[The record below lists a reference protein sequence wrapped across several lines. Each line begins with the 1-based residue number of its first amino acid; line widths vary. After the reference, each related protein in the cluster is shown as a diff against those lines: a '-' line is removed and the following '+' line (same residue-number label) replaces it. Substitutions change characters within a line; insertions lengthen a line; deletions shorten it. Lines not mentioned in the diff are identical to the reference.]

1 MKKLRFAYVLVSIIA
16 LIILACTNKE
26 IKLVTNVNLDFDQEI
41 IDDGFVNELLP
52 STIIITPE
60 AFLPEFEYY
69 FSYEVLDGQGVF
81 INSDETELP
90 ANENIILVK
99 EETET
104 NFTLNIQYKGLSSGN
119 HRIKVTAGDN
129 FDKKI
134 TAVLNYTIKDIPV
147 VWTATTPTDQVVLG
161 DTTLATITLQNNI
174 NTPIS
179 FERSYT
185 FAQGSGQLLDTSGAT
200 IQLGQT
206 EPITPGVY
214 QITIAPTQLGTN
226 SINFNLE
233 DSNGQQLVAT
243 ITLTVVEEN
252 TNLPPTATITAT
264 PSTGTA
270 PLNVQ
275 FTANATDPN
284 SDDTLSYNWDFGD
297 GNTSTEAN
305 PIHQY
310 LTASTT
316 PYNVTLT
323 VSDGTDDGTATTT
336 ITVNTTTSTNTPP
349 TVTIAA
355 DPTSGNAPLTTNFTA
370 TVTDPDDG
378 AVFTYNWD
386 FGDGNTS
393 TEANPTHQ
401 YLTASTTPYNVTLTV
416 SDGTDDGTATTTIT
430 VNTTTST
437 NTPPTVTIAA
447 DPTNGNAP
455 LTTNFTATVT
465 DPDDGAVFT
474 YNWDFGDGNTSTE
487 ANPTHQY
494 LTASTTPYNVTLTV
508 SDGTDDGTATTTITV
523 NTPNASPT
531 AVDDNVSTTLDK
543 GISILVLDNDTDP
556 ENDPLIITDTSSP
569 NNGTTMLSGPGISYQ
584 PNSGFTGQDT
594 FTYTI
599 NDGTTGNNAT
609 ATVTVLVNPPPN
621 TAPIAI
627 DDTATATQG
636 DAINIS
642 VLSNDSDP
650 DAGDILSIDS
660 VSNALNGTATDN
672 GNGTIRYVSNPTYQG
687 NDTFN
692 YTITDGNLT
701 ATASVTIEVSPPDT
715 ELIITS
721 DTNSGIIPFSVNFSS
736 NEDPTRDITFKWDF
750 GDGNTST
757 EANPRHEYTSD
768 GSFTVTLEVLDEI
781 SRTTSNSITIT
792 ASAALNQ
799 LPTAIINLGLS
810 EGDGAPDLLN
820 FDARGSSDSDGTIVE
835 YQWDFGDP
843 TSTDNTS
850 TKTDDSTIGHTYNTP
865 GNYTVTLIVIDN
877 DGGTNTTTESITIT
891 EANRPPVAKDIS
903 RNVSYNASIKLT
915 IPDLASDPDIQDT
928 LIIKSIEPLIT
939 ENGSSTIETDT
950 ETNQQFIQYNAP
962 TNGAD
967 KTISFNF
974 VVEDTKGNTAT
985 GTITINLIDGLIT
998 NPDCAE
1004 KSCSGG
1010 NVWVAC
1016 NCRCGSPQ
1024 EACQ

>member
-134 TAVLNYTIKDIPV
+134 TTVLNYTIKDIPV

-174 NTPIS
+174 DTPIS

-305 PIHQY
+305 PI
-310 LTASTT
+310 
-316 PYNVTLT
+316 
-323 VSDGTDDGTATTT
+323 
-336 ITVNTTTSTNTPP
+336 
-349 TVTIAA
+349 
-355 DPTSGNAPLTTNFTA
+355 
-370 TVTDPDDG
+370 
-378 AVFTYNWD
+378 
-386 FGDGNTS
+386 
-393 TEANPTHQ
+393 HQ

-650 DAGDILSIDS
+650 DTGDILSIDS

-865 GNYTVTLIVIDN
+865 GKYTVTLIVIDN

-962 TNGAD
+962 TNGTD

>member
-134 TAVLNYTIKDIPV
+134 TTVLNYTIKDIPV

-174 NTPIS
+174 DTPIS

-185 FAQGSGQLLDTSGAT
+185 FAQGSGQLLDSSGAT

-305 PIHQY
+305 P
-310 LTASTT
+310 
-316 PYNVTLT
+316 
-323 VSDGTDDGTATTT
+323 
-336 ITVNTTTSTNTPP
+336 
-349 TVTIAA
+349 
-355 DPTSGNAPLTTNFTA
+355 
-370 TVTDPDDG
+370 
-378 AVFTYNWD
+378 
-386 FGDGNTS
+386 
-393 TEANPTHQ
+393 THQ
-401 YLTASTTPYNVTLTV
+401 YVTASTTPYNVTLTV

-650 DAGDILSIDS
+650 DTGDILSIDS

-865 GNYTVTLIVIDN
+865 GKYTVTLIVIDN

-962 TNGAD
+962 TNGTD

>member
-134 TAVLNYTIKDIPV
+134 TTVLNYTIKDIPV

-174 NTPIS
+174 DTPIS

-252 TNLPPTATITAT
+252 TNLPPTATITGT

-305 PIHQY
+305 P
-310 LTASTT
+310 
-316 PYNVTLT
+316 
-323 VSDGTDDGTATTT
+323 
-336 ITVNTTTSTNTPP
+336 
-349 TVTIAA
+349 
-355 DPTSGNAPLTTNFTA
+355 
-370 TVTDPDDG
+370 
-378 AVFTYNWD
+378 
-386 FGDGNTS
+386 
-393 TEANPTHQ
+393 THQ
-401 YLTASTTPYNVTLTV
+401 YVTASTTPYNVTLTV

-650 DAGDILSIDS
+650 DTGDILSIDS

-962 TNGAD
+962 TNGTD